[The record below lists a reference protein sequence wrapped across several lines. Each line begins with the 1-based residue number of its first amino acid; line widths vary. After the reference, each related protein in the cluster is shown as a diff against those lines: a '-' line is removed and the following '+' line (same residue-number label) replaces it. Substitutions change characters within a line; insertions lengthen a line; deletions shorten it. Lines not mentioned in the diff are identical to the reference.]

1 MQFSVKQLGKA
12 LSQESTRDAASGN
25 LNKLSIMLF
34 HQSMTS
40 EEAYYVGEMARGAD
54 ITVASKV
61 RCPCYL
67 IYGMTDDM
75 SGYPFLHFSLLP
87 TVSNVSTSCFRN

>member
-12 LSQESTRDAASGN
+12 LAQEATHEAASSN

-40 EEAYYVGEMARGAD
+40 DEAYYVGEMAQGVD
-54 ITVASKV
+54 STVASKV
-61 RCPCYL
+61 
-67 IYGMTDDM
+67 G
-75 SGYPFLHFSLLP
+75 
-87 TVSNVSTSCFRN
+87 

>member
-12 LSQESTRDAASGN
+12 LSQESTHDAASSN

-54 ITVASKV
+54 IMVASKV
-61 RCPCYL
+61 SYPYHF
-67 IYGMTDDM
+67 IFGMTDM
-75 SGYPFLHFSLLP
+75 LGYLFLHSSLLP
-87 TVSNVSTSCFRN
+87 TGSDVSTSCFRN